1 MRRDIPIK
9 INPDILIWAR
19 KSINK
24 TIEDVAH
31 NIGVS
36 ASKISEWENGTTQP
50 TYNQLENLAY
60 KAYKRPI
67 AVLFRKEPPIEKET
81 LKEFRSIKT
90 SSIYNCSSELFLAI
104 RQTKYIQSKI
114 SDIIDDDYI
123 KLFFEF
129 KPSDNP
135 AESARRLRKML
146 SFEIQEQKSWNSN
159 DSLNNFKKIIEDL
172 GIFIFQLSFPFS
184 DARGF
189 ALNGEFPVIV
199 INQNDS
205 PNGRIFTLFHELF
218 HILQKSSNIFSERN
232 LIYNNDIE
240 TNCNSFAAEFL
251 VPQDDFLITTGQ
263 ISRKNWDDDILNSYA
278 KIYKV
283 SKEVILRRLIDLGF
297 FSWDFYFQKTNEWRI
312 AFEES
317 KKDRIKKQKEEDK
330 PFIIS
335 QAQKVIW
342 EKGKPLIKSTLK
354 SYEKGNMTLASVQ
367 EVFGVK
373 IEHLEK
379 IIQKAHL

>member
-1 MRRDIPIK
+1 MRREIPIRL
-9 INPDILIWAR
+9 NPDILVWAR

-24 TIEDVAH
+24 TIEEVAH

-36 ASKISEWENGTTQP
+36 VTKITEWEKGISQP

-60 KAYKRPI
+60 KAFKRPI
-67 AVLFRKEPPIEKET
+67 AVLFRKEPPTEKT
-81 LKEFRSIKT
+81 TFKEFRSIKT

-104 RQTKYIQSKI
+104 RQTKFIQSKI
-114 SDIIDDDYI
+114 IDVIDDDY
-123 KLFFEF
+123 KKPYLEF
-129 KPSDNP
+129 KTNENP
-135 AESARRLRKML
+135 GMSAMRLRKML
-146 SFEIQEQKSWNSN
+146 SFEIKEQKSWKPN
-159 DSLNNFKKIIEDL
+159 DSLNNFKKIIESL
-172 GIFIFQLSFPFS
+172 GIFIFQLKFPFS

-189 ALNGEFPVIV
+189 ALIGDFPIIV

-205 PNGRIFTLFHELF
+205 PNGRIFTLFHELY
-218 HILQKSSNIFSERN
+218 HILQNSSNIFSERN
-232 LIYNNDIE
+232 LLYKKDIE
-240 TNCNSFAAEFL
+240 ANCNAFAAEFL
-251 VPQDDFLITTGQ
+251 VPYDDFLRTTGQ
-263 ISRKNWDDDILNSYA
+263 LSRKNWDDDILNSYA

-317 KKDRIKKQKEEDK
+317 KKDRIKKQKEEAK
-330 PFIIS
+330 PFMIS

-354 SYEKGNMTLASVQ
+354 SYEKGNITLASVQ

-373 IEHLEK
+373 IEHLDK